1 MRTNPYKNFSNFWTI
16 SVLAKRV
23 AIERKDAKTLCL
35 IMKDAPIGKNTL
47 KVYARDKL

>member
-1 MRTNPYKNFSNFWTI
+1 MRTNPYKNFSTI
-16 SVLAKRV
+16 SVFTKRV

-47 KVYARDKL
+47 KVGARDEL